1 MKPYVGKMNMPR
13 GKKLSSPLK
22 LAELADEIIFFCKK
36 TTVLAEKVFHPAA
49 SVAQLTAL
57 VTL

>member
-1 MKPYVGKMNMPR
+1 M
-13 GKKLSSPLK
+13 SSLLK
-22 LAELADEIIFFCKK
+22 LAKLADEIIFFCKK